1 VTIDPIGAIGPEQN
15 SDWKLEPLSH
25 ALALPPAAGALA
37 RVLERPE
44 NTAIMDAFV
53 AADQAAVKSQASY
66 LRWSGRAFWCRFL
79 SIACGTASL
88 LDIAKVL
95 PSEAATLGLAL
106 QYAFIAA
113 SLIIGL
119 MLGIR
124 EPFERWMRDRAAAE
138 NARLD
143 LFGKITSATEP
154 EQPGELP
161 LLPLQLE
168 YYRRYMLDSQR
179 RYYRKRSIE
188 HARSAG
194 ATKQWQYTVMGL
206 TILALIVAGLGFAA
220 TFAGIPLPESIRSL
234 ADAAT
239 TEKGQ
244 LIMLSGGIV
253 ASALG
258 DLTAALSLANLD
270 RRNAARYKSNADN
283 LDFLST
289 TYLPEAR
296 AAAAAGDRAQVLG
309 FIDLV
314 QGMIS
319 SEHREWTMLRDLA
332 KDLSLEKFAKM
343 RVPGLKR

>member
-1 VTIDPIGAIGPEQN
+1 MTIDPIGAIGSEQN

-44 NTAIMDAFV
+44 NTAIMDAYV
-53 AADQAAVKSQASY
+53 AADQAAVQSQASY

-143 LFGKITSATEP
+143 LFGKITSATE
-154 EQPGELP
+154 
-161 LLPLQLE
+161 
-168 YYRRYMLDSQR
+168 
-179 RYYRKRSIE
+179 
-188 HARSAG
+188 
-194 ATKQWQYTVMGL
+194 
-206 TILALIVAGLGFAA
+206 LG
-220 TFAGIPLPESIRSL
+220 
-234 ADAAT
+234 T
-239 TEKGQ
+239 TW
-244 LIMLSGGIV
+244 
-253 ASALG
+253 
-258 DLTAALSLANLD
+258 
-270 RRNAARYKSNADN
+270 
-283 LDFLST
+283 
-289 TYLPEAR
+289 R
-296 AAAAAGDRAQVLG
+296 AAAFAFAARVLSPLHARLAEALLPQTRHRARALGRRNQALAIHGDGAHHSGSHRGRARL
-309 FIDLV
+309 
-314 QGMIS
+314 
-319 SEHREWTMLRDLA
+319 HRRRSPA
-332 KDLSLEKFAKM
+332 SRFPKA
-343 RVPGLKR
+343 